1 MILNMKTSK
10 KDNYLLILNEG
21 DPITDFA
28 SELTKHHSDFK
39 NENLVIDLKAHKN
52 VASDSL
58 LAFLELSN
66 IHRNEGKS
74 FVLVNDAVGIDELPE
89 ELVVVPTLQEAEDMI
104 QMDEIQRDLG
114 F

>member
-1 MILNMKTSK
+1 MNISRKETF
-10 KDNYLLILNEG
+10 LLIKNEG
-21 DPITDFA
+21 ESLTGFA
-28 SELTKHHSDFK
+28 SDLTKHHADFESDNVVVDLREFK
-39 NENLVIDLKAHKN
+39 DLESSHF
-52 VASDSL
+52 
-58 LAFLELSN
+58 LAFLEISN
-66 IHRNEGKS
+66 VHRTQNKS

>member
-1 MILNMKTSK
+1 MKTAK
-10 KDNYLLILNEG
+10 KDNYLLIENENNSL
-21 DPITDFA
+21 TDF
-28 SELTKHHSDFK
+28 STELTKHHNDLK
-39 NENLVIDLKAHKN
+39 NDNLVVDLTLYKDL
-52 VASDSL
+52 VTEQL
-58 LAFLELSN
+58 LSFLEISN
-66 IHRNEGKS
+66 VHRAENKS

>member
-1 MILNMKTSK
+1 MSMNTSRK
-10 KDNYLLILNEG
+10 ENFLLIVNEG
-21 DPITDFA
+21 SSLTRFA
-28 SELTKHHSDFK
+28 SELTKHHSDIK
-39 NENLVIDLKAHKN
+39 NDNVVVDLTSFNDAT
-52 VASDSL
+52 SDHL
-58 LAFLELSN
+58 MAFLEISN
-66 IHRNEGKS
+66 LHRNENKS

>member
-1 MILNMKTSK
+1 MKTSK
-10 KDNYLLILNEG
+10 KENFLLIVNEG
-21 DPITDFA
+21 DSLTDFA

-39 NENLVIDLKAHKN
+39 DENVVVDLKGTEN
-52 VASDSL
+52 VSSDQL
-58 LAFLELSN
+58 LAFLEISN
-66 IHRNEGKS
+66 IHRSENKS
-74 FVLVNDAVGIDELPE
+74 FVLVNDALGIDELPE